1 MSAPAIAVSGV
12 SKRFRRQVALDGVS
26 LDVAAGERVALLG
39 HNGAG
44 KTTLLRLVLGLTRA
58 DAGSVTVLGTPAGSR
73 SARQA
78 YAYLP
83 ESVSFHRLLTGREQI
98 MMCARLKGES
108 AAHALAC
115 LERVGL
121 ADAMDRRIGTYS
133 KGMRQRLGLAQLIVA
148 RPQIVVLDEPT
159 SGLDPL
165 SRDLFYGLVVA
176 LAEAG
181 AAVIHSSHA
190 LTELEARTD
199 RIAILRQ
206 GRLVANDRLS
216 ELKARARLPIR
227 LRVQAGAEDADAI
240 AARLGGERVNCQ
252 AVELACTPGDK
263 VARLAEVTA
272 LGSAI
277 RDVDVIPPSLED
289 LYRHYCGPGANGAA
303 KGEARSEAMEASR

>member
-1 MSAPAIAVSGV
+1 MSAPAVIVNNV
-12 SKRFRRQVALDGVS
+12 SKRFQRHVALGDVS
-26 LDVAAGERVALLG
+26 LDVAPGERVALLG

-44 KTTLLRLVLGLTRA
+44 KTTLLRLVLGLTRP
-58 DAGSVTVLGTPAGSR
+58 DAGIVTVLGAPAGSR
-73 SARQA
+73 LARAA

-83 ESVSFHRLLTGREQI
+83 ESVSFHKLLTGREQI
-98 MMCARLKGES
+98 SMFARLKGES
-108 AAHALAC
+108 AGRALEC

-121 ADAMDRRIGTYS
+121 GDAMNRRIGTYS
-133 KGMRQRLGLAQLIVA
+133 KGMRQRLGLAQLIVG
-148 RPQIVVLDEPT
+148 RPQVVILDEPT

-165 SRDLFYGLVVA
+165 SRDLFYGLVVE

-206 GRLVANDRLS
+206 GSLVANDRLPV
-216 ELKARARLPIR
+216 LQARARLPIR
-227 LRVQAGAEDADAI
+227 LRVQAGADDAEMI

-252 AVELACTPGDK
+252 SVELACTPDDK

-272 LGSAI
+272 FGDAI
-277 RDVDVIPPSLED
+277 HDVDVIPPSLED
-289 LYRHYCGPGANGAA
+289 IYRHYSGPD
-303 KGEARSEAMEASR
+303 ARGGG